1 MRKITSLLI
10 LLCVFVG
17 TAWAQTNYD
26 GIYTLQVDVNQQRG
40 YVVAGEGYLEY
51 PVMSDITLNPYQGNS
66 VNAIENGKN
75 WYITAFG
82 SGYAFYNVAVNKF
95 LVGTGSEI
103 NFGNEPYQW
112 NISANGNYLN
122 IQDATHTAKYLS
134 GGCSRTAED
143 RPVAYDTNNDDGGA
157 KYTITEV
164 ENGKADFADAIAAA
178 NAILANYATVTVKYV
193 FTYNGVEKLDAQET
207 VCIIG
212 ESYPEITA
220 SLPFGVS
227 ASIPG
232 GSVTSDGAVDGVK
245 TVEIALSVN
254 LPFVPATDNT
264 SIEHWYYLSINGNK
278 LIDYVEGQDAIDLN
292 VTSVPSTV
300 DGRDACT
307 WAFVGNPFDG
317 YKLYNK
323 KAGSTMILSSSTNI
337 DGNGATTFPILI
349 EETAVPD
356 GNNTLWF
363 ATASTHQTNGFFL
376 AQKGY
381 DSNKMNVR
389 DNKLAYWTGG
399 ADNGS
404 TFTVSERD
412 LTGVTE
418 LQALIDQ
425 VNAAKVNYVAGT
437 TVGYLTQASLDAVAQ
452 AVTDA
457 EAYLASGSVTAEMCA
472 DHQSAISDAIAA
484 LETIQPEEGKFYNI
498 VSSCTD
504 DHRAGQQVYVNNSGA
519 MHFANAGHALASSMG
534 HVFQFVPGADGKFKI
549 YNVERGVYMQSV
561 GTATETNVN
570 NAKLVT
576 ITNMGKDNIVSIKP
590 DGQNQMHAQDAQS
603 KIVGWNN
610 NSYTNGSAWK
620 IVEVADINDVS
631 HPVTITD
638 AEWATLV
645 LGCNTTIPAGVTA
658 YAVSAVGDDYA
669 NLAEVTGTIPA
680 NEAVLLNAE
689 AGTYEFKY
697 AAEST
702 PVENELVGTVFD
714 TNVEANAYVL
724 SAQGEPAVVG
734 FYKATLNLE
743 ENTKFKNNA
752 FKAYLPATAGGEAR
766 FLVFNFGDDNATA
779 IENIQGAENA
789 TNAVVYDLAG
799 RRVQNAQKGIFI
811 VNGKKV
817 VK

>member
-1 MRKITSLLI
+1 MKKLLLSFAM
-10 LLCVFVG
+10 LLATVG
-17 TAWAQTNYD
+17 AWADINQTWTSSDNWGDDVADAPEGVVTAAESHPIKVRTTNVSFTDAESVTVGFTYSGGNCALCIVGVD
-26 GIYTLQVDVNQQRG
+26 LVNALGEVVANHYEYKHAGGDKVEEVYTLNTSSLEAGLYQLRYFVRYSSGDRLNDTNGAIAVTGVAEAVSVPITYNYMWNGEEKAEAIVQATVG
-40 YVVAGEGYLEY
+40 LPYPAPSNLPYGVVAQVPEGLVAED
-51 PVMSDITLNPYQGNS
+51 VTS
-66 VNAIENGKN
+66 VNIEC
-75 WYITAFG
+75 T
-82 SGYAFYNVAVNKF
+82 
-95 LVGTGSEI
+95 
-103 NFGNEPYQW
+103 
-112 NISANGNYLN
+112 
-122 IQDATHTAKYLS
+122 
-134 GGCSRTAED
+134 
-143 RPVAYDTNNDDGGA
+143 
-157 KYTITEV
+157 
-164 ENGKADFADAIAAA
+164 
-178 NAILANYATVTVKYV
+178 
-193 FTYNGVEKLDAQET
+193 LD
-207 VCIIG
+207 
-212 ESYPEITA
+212 
-220 SLPFGVS
+220 
-227 ASIPG
+227 
-232 GSVTSDGAVDGVK
+232 
-245 TVEIALSVN
+245 

-264 SIEHWYYLSINGNK
+264 SIEHWYYLSIKGDR
-278 LIDYVEGQDAIDLN
+278 LIDYVEEQSAIDLN

-323 KAGSTMILSSSTNI
+323 KAGLTKILSSSTAMTG
-337 DGNGATTFPILI
+337 DNGSTTYPILT
-349 EETAVPD
+349 EETTVPAE
-356 GNNTLWF
+356 NNTLWF

-381 DSNKMNVR
+381 DSNKMNNR
-389 DNKLAYWTGG
+389 NGTLAYWTGG

-425 VNAAKVNYVAGT
+425 VKAAQENYVAGT
-437 TVGYLTQASLDAVAQ
+437 TVGYLTQASVNAVAQ

-457 EAYLASGSVTAEMCA
+457 ETYLASGSVTAEMCA

-484 LETIQPEEGKFYNI
+484 LETVQPEEGKFYTIQNAYSNVYMG
-498 VSSCTD
+498 VSNTTGMVTSATEGF
-504 DHRAGQQVYVNNSGA
+504 GQ
-519 MHFANAGHALASSMG
+519 
-534 HVFQFVPGADGKFKI
+534 VFQFVSNGEGALCLC
-549 YNVERGVYMQSV
+549 NVERGTYLSTAPTHGGGQSV
-561 GTATETNVN
+561 ASATTVAE
-570 NAKLVT
+570 AKTVT
-576 ITNMGKDNIVSIKP
+576 IANLGMENRVSITP
-590 DGQNQMHAQDAQS
+590 QGGAPLHHDAS
-603 KIVGWNN
+603 YSTVVGWNGDA
-610 NSYTNGSAWK
+610 SSRSAWK
-620 IVEVADINDVS
+620 IVEVEDMSALS
-631 HPVTITD
+631 HSVTVTE
-638 AEWATLV
+638 AGWATLV
-645 LGCNTTIPAGVTA
+645 LGCDATIPAGVTA
-658 YAVSAVGDDYA
+658 YAVSAVGEGYA

-714 TNVEANAYVL
+714 TNVAADAYVL

-734 FYKATLNLE
+734 FYKAELNLE

-752 FKAYLPATAGGEAR
+752 FKAYLPATAGGGEAR

>member
-1 MRKITSLLI
+1 MKKFLL
-10 LLCVFVG
+10 LFAVLFTTVG
-17 TAWAQTNYD
+17 AWAQTNYD

-40 YVVAGEGYLEY
+40 YVVAGEGYPDY
-51 PVMSDITLNPYQGNS
+51 PVLSEITLNPYQGNS
-66 VNAIENGKN
+66 VEAIENGKN
-75 WYITAFG
+75 WYITAFK

-134 GGCSRTAED
+134 GGCGRTAAQ
-143 RPVAYDTNNDDGGA
+143 RPVAYDTNNNDGGA

-164 ENGKADFADAIAAA
+164 GNGTADFAEAIAAA
-178 NAILANYATVTVKYV
+178 NAILAKYATVTVKYV
-193 FTYNGVEKLDAQET
+193 FTYNGEEKLDAQET
-207 VCIIG
+207 VCVIG

-264 SIEHWYYLSINGNK
+264 SIEHWYYLSIKGNE
-278 LIDYVEGQDAIDLN
+278 LIYYVEGQDAIDLN

-323 KAGSTMILSSSTNI
+323 KAGLDKILSSSTTMTG
-337 DGNGATTFPILI
+337 DKGSTTYPILT
-349 EETAVPD
+349 EETTVPAE
-356 GNNTLWF
+356 NNTLWF
-363 ATASTHQTNGFFL
+363 ATASTYETNGFFL

-381 DSNKMNVR
+381 DSNKMNDR
-389 DNKLAYWTGG
+389 GSKLAYWTGG
-399 ADNGS
+399 ADKGS

-425 VNAAKVNYVAGT
+425 VKAAQGNYVAGT
-437 TVGYLTQASLDAVAQ
+437 TVGYLTQASIDGVA
-452 AVTDA
+452 AAIAAA
-457 EAYLASGSVTAEMCA
+457 EEALKGTMTEELSAE
-472 DHQSAISDAIAA
+472 HQIAINEAIAA
-484 LETIQPEEGKFYNI
+484 LETVQPEEGKFYTIQNAHSNVYMG
-498 VSSCTD
+498 VSNTTGMVTSEE
-504 DHRAGQQVYVNNSGA
+504 AGFGQ
-519 MHFANAGHALASSMG
+519 
-534 HVFQFVPGADGKFKI
+534 VFQFVPAGEGVF
-549 YNVERGVYMQSV
+549 YLCNVERGAYLN
-561 GTATETNVN
+561 TAQLHGYGQNSAGVDIAE
-570 NAKLVT
+570 AKSVT
-576 ITNMGKDNIVSIKP
+576 IANLGKENRVSITP
-590 DGQNQMHAQDAQS
+590 QGGATLHHDAS
-603 KIVGWNN
+603 YSTVVGWTGDA
-610 NSYTNGSAWK
+610 NSRSAWK
-620 IVEVADINDVS
+620 IVEVADMSALS
-631 HPVTITD
+631 HSVTITD

-645 LGCNTTIPAGVTA
+645 LGCDATIPAGVTA
-658 YAVSAVGDDYA
+658 YAVSAVGDGYA
-669 NLAEVTGTIPA
+669 NLTKVTGTIPA
-680 NEAVLLNAE
+680 NEAVLLNAVE
-689 AGTYEFKY
+689 GTYEFKY
-697 AAEST
+697 AAGST

-714 TNVEANAYVL
+714 TNVAADAYVL

-734 FYKATLNLE
+734 FYKAKLNLE

-752 FKAYLPATAGGEAR
+752 FKAYLPATDGGEAR
-766 FLVFNFGDDNATA
+766 FLVFNFGGETA

-789 TNAVVYDLAG
+789 ADAVVYDLAG
-799 RRVQNAQKGIFI
+799 RRVQKAQKGLYI
-811 VNGKKV
+811 VNGVKV
-817 VK
+817 IK